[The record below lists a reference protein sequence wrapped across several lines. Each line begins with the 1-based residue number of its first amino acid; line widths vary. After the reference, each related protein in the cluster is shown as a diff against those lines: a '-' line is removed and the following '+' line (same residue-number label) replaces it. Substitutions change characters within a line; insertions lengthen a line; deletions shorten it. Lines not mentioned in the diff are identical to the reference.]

1 MGVMLFWSKTA
12 EHSLWCG
19 QVTPKSPIM
28 TWANTLNESSKK
40 FTKAEHSLSQQRQLV
55 HWYRWVPRTLT

>member
-1 MGVMLFWSKTA
+1 MGVMPFF
-12 EHSLWCG
+12 G
-19 QVTPKSPIM
+19 QKLLNTQYGVGRRAHKSPIM

-55 HWYRWVPRTLT
+55 H